1 MFSVS
6 SDFFYNKK
14 TKIFNRMITKRCD
27 KKKRADSFQ
36 KFMTTIEQL
45 ETLRNCEL
53 YDDCKTLVIAFLLFL
68 E

>member
-1 MFSVS
+1 
-6 SDFFYNKK
+6 
-14 TKIFNRMITKRCD
+14 MITKRCD